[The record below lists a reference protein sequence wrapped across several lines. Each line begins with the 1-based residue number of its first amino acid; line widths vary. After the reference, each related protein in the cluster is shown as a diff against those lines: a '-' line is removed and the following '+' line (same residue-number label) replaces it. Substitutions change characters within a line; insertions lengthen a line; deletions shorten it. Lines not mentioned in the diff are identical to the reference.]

1 MTAAN
6 DDWLVPL
13 TGRGTL
19 LLYLLPAAGAGPR
32 TYRMWREAAPNG
44 LEVVAVQAPGREER
58 FGEAPYAHIAPLA
71 DQAANH
77 IVGADNRPFA
87 LFGHSAGGV
96 VAHEVAKRIPHG
108 RLRLLTVAGAPAPDL
123 VNTEDAEADDDE
135 LLATVA
141 AMGGVPPALLADP
154 GFAAAFLPVL
164 RADLAVYS
172 SCRKPRTGAEVL
184 DVPIVSFA
192 GEQDSF
198 TPPDSCRAWS
208 SWTTA
213 SFDFRLM
220 AGGHFFVITDCRSL
234 LQVVAGHLG
243 VLA

>member
-6 DDWLVPL
+6 DSWLIPL
-13 TGRGTL
+13 TQSGTI

-32 TYRMWREAAPNG
+32 TYRTWREAAPAG
-44 LEVVAVQAPGREER
+44 LEVVAVQPPGREER
-58 FGEAPYAHIAPLA
+58 FGEAPYTHVTPLA
-71 DQAANH
+71 DQVANQ
-77 IVGADNRPFA
+77 ILGADDRPFG

-96 VAHEVAKRIPHG
+96 VAHEVAKRIPRS
-108 RLRLLTVAGAPAPDL
+108 RLRLLAVAGVPAPDL
-123 VNTEDAEADDDE
+123 VSTEDAEADDE
-135 LLATVA
+135 LLAAVA
-141 AMGGVPPALLADP
+141 ALGGVPRELLADP

-164 RADLAVYS
+164 RADLAVYY

-192 GEQDSF
+192 GAQDIS
-198 TPPDSCRAWS
+198 TPQDNCRAWS

-213 SFDFRLM
+213 SFDFHLV
-220 AGGHFFVITDCRSL
+220 AGGHFFVITEGRQL